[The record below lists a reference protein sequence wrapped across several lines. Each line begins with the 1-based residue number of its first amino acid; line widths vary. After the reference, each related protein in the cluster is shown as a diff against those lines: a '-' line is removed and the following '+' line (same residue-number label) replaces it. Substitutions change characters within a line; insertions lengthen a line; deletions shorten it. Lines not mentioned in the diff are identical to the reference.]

1 MNNKLLEIAEKAYMD
16 MITSK
21 GSEQD
26 KKDSLCIYFAEY
38 VRSKVP
44 EFEQD
49 EESGQDEEITG
60 EFKSK
65 EDIDKFFLEKYN
77 V

>member
-1 MNNKLLEIAEKAYMD
+1 MNKKEKDQILREIIDNEIKKLLYGTAFRGTIVQKKA
-16 MITSK
+16 
-21 GSEQD
+21 
-26 KKDSLCIYFAEY
+26 
-38 VRSKVP
+38 
-44 EFEQD
+44 
-49 EESGQDEEITG
+49 QDEEITG

>member
-1 MNNKLLEIAEKAYMD
+1 MNKKEKDQILQEIIDNEIKKLLYGTAFRGKIVQKKA
-16 MITSK
+16 K
-21 GSEQD
+21 
-26 KKDSLCIYFAEY
+26 
-38 VRSKVP
+38 
-44 EFEQD
+44 
-49 EESGQDEEITG
+49 DEEITG